1 MEFNLTLVPC
11 VSFDRLIKFKL
22 DISKKKNTWMNGIQ
36 IKLNFTR
43 KIGNTRA
50 LCRIF
55 CRRKNLKPFQDEFR
69 IQRNISNVNESPL

>member
-1 MEFNLTLVPC
+1 
-11 VSFDRLIKFKL
+11 
-22 DISKKKNTWMNGIQ
+22 MNGIQ

-50 LCRIF
+50 LYRIF

-69 IQRNISNVNESPL
+69 IQRNISNVNESLTKASYNMISKPISRRGQPGSFLRSS